1 MAANGIQIEISADD
15 KATPTINSVNG
26 SLQGLSN
33 TSHSVSTNA
42 DGMNLS
48 LLDAVGGVKG
58 LGFALSIVT
67 TGIGVF
73 AAALEFSEQAASID
87 RLTEAGEEMAS
98 QYGGNMDEII
108 AKVKEASNGTVSEM
122 NIISASNKAMML
134 GLGADADQL
143 ANLMEVAAF
152 RGRAMGVSTTQAFDD
167 IVRGIGRASPMILDN
182 LGIIIDADSTY
193 ESYAKSIGKSKDELT
208 KAEKTQALLNATLAT
223 GNEMLSKAGGLA
235 EDNASAFERWDAE
248 LENTKNSLLENT
260 LEMSRLADMGADALV
275 SIQNLSENGFGY
287 GEGKLNAWSLFVDI
301 ATSRV
306 SKHKEENMAAAD
318 AVAAHGDRLDE
329 TTAAVANMGAAT
341 ALTTQEIN
349 AMTKANNE
357 QMSLIKKLDNIQK
370 DYNTSLAEMTAEFGA
385 GSQEVKNLQA
395 DHQSAL
401 NSIAYDLYLARLAVD
416 GFTDAERIAA
426 EKAGVAMGI
435 ISQEAVDLS
444 YKFIDNADKVGTFGT
459 TAQSSFMTAKESAM
473 DAKSEA
479 VAYGQSIAEAS
490 VDREVTV
497 TFHGVTT
504 GNGWDVVNTGS
515 GCFTRGTKVLMD
527 TNTYQSIEDVL
538 IGDFV
543 KSYDVDNGVFVS
555 AKVTNTFVH
564 IVNKL
569 VVINGIETTPEHPFY
584 ANGQWIKA
592 GALKI
597 GDVIFLESDEFA
609 EVTTINTRE
618 ETTTVYNIE
627 VENTHNYFAGG
638 VLVHNKE
645 AQLAPHGAM
654 SSPYAAQQTTQ
665 TFDYQM
671 FAVVLRDVLSQFFK

>member
-1 MAANGIQIEISADD
+1 MANKIDIEIGAIDSASGVLGNVFQLIRNGVNAFDLIATAALTAANFVRESTQEAFDYDQQI
-15 KATPTINSVNG
+15 K
-26 SLQGLSN
+26 SL
-33 TSHSVSTNA
+33 
-42 DGMNLS
+42 M
-48 LLDAVGGVKG
+48 
-58 LGFALSIVT
+58 IT
-67 TGIGVF
+67 TG
-73 AAALEFSEQAASID
+73 
-87 RLTEAGEEMAS
+87 
-98 QYGGNMDEII
+98 
-108 AKVKEASNGTVSEM
+108 GT
-122 NIISASNKAMML
+122 
-134 GLGADADQL
+134 
-143 ANLMEVAAF
+143 
-152 RGRAMGVSTTQAFDD
+152 
-167 IVRGIGRASPMILDN
+167 
-182 LGIIIDADSTY
+182 
-193 ESYAKSIGKSKDELT
+193 
-208 KAEKTQALLNATLAT
+208 AE
-223 GNEMLSKAGGLA
+223 
-235 EDNASAFERWDAE
+235 
-248 LENTKNSLLENT
+248 
-260 LEMSRLADMGADALV
+260 
-275 SIQNLSENGFGY
+275 
-287 GEGKLNAWSLFVDI
+287 
-301 ATSRV
+301 ATSRLV
-306 SKHKEENMAAAD
+306 QTLDDAGIGYDTVTKAMKEMSKDGTEPNIQELARLSDEFKSLNTGAEKGKFLLDNFGKSGESMARAMEMGGDSLLRMYSEMEGGLIITQSAIDEAETYRMNIDTLNDSWMGFKVTLGNQVIPVINSSIAAQADYNEKLQQVIELYGNHGDRANNMRVLMMQEHDATIAAAD
-318 AVAAHGDRLDE
+318 AVAAHGDALDG
-329 TTAAVANMGAAT
+329 AVTSTSSLGAAT

-349 AMTKANNE
+349 DMTKANNE